1 MKIDLDIYSKVG
13 LNADGSDG
21 TASLAYKAWLSNRAS
36 KQLKTIDGESWHPIN
51 RLTDLEVFEPK
62 DPDNQATD
70 SMVESLIQAWATGLL
85 EGFEN
90 SPLQDYVD
98 SGPFRCWG

>member
-1 MKIDLDIYSKVG
+1 MNIDLDIYSKVG

-21 TASLAYKAWLSNRAS
+21 TASLAYKAWLSKRAR
-36 KQLKTIDGESWHPIN
+36 KQMKTIDGESSLPFN
-51 RLTDLEVFEPK
+51 RLTDLEVYEPK
-62 DPDNQATD
+62 DADNQATD
-70 SMVESLIQAWATGLL
+70 SMVESLNQVWATGLL